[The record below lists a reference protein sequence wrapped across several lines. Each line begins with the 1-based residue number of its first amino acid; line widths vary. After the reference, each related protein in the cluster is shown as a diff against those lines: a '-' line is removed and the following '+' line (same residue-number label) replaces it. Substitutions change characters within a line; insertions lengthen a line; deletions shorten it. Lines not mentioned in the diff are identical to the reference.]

1 MKFLEL
7 ELLAYGPFTDTSLNL
22 SDGECG
28 LHIVHGPNEA
38 GKSSTLRAIHGL
50 LFGIKTNTSDNFL
63 HPNPKLRIGGRL
75 RNSASE
81 EIHFHRRK
89 GNKDTLLNPNT
100 ETGGAYSEDV
110 LRPFLSGID
119 RDTFGRVYG
128 IGHEQLE
135 KGGREMQEL
144 RGLVGES
151 LFAATVGGPGLA
163 DLMRELDEESAA
175 VFASRKSSSTLKKL
189 SVRRKE
195 IESERRAV
203 QLTMSSWKSLQSDLR
218 KARERRDQV
227 VNRERELSKQLRR
240 LKRIQSSLS
249 LITRRRETLTRIDG
263 LKGATVL
270 PEGYSAEDRNRTE
283 VNLAAVRDRITQR
296 QHQIEGES
304 SLQHQIAS
312 IRIPDGLLDF
322 EDAINE
328 LKDRRAVTLRAQAD
342 TVKLR
347 RKVETLTTQ
356 AKDNLS
362 DLGFDASLDGIE
374 KHRLKPEDQIVI
386 QNLAADAKRLRDQP
400 QILAREREDLE
411 AQVTRLENELKQLGD
426 TSDVTELTTVLSQ
439 LPDPDDIA
447 TRRAELQR
455 ELDDVTRSCE
465 QQLLALGLWTGSL
478 KKLAATSMPLAE
490 TVQRFSEDFSQQQNA
505 ADLLQNETDKLQDE
519 LAGVREKIA
528 TLQTAGSVP
537 TEDELNKLRHERDET
552 WQRIR
557 DDWLREAFTKSMP
570 IAKAEQ
576 LASDFARSISDS
588 DHLADR
594 LRRETERVAQLASH
608 TARQERIEDRIQ
620 QIDAATK
627 KTNAEATALEK
638 EWKKLWKPAGV
649 SEPLSPAEM
658 MGWLRR
664 VEELRET
671 ITESTNIA
679 EHLRELADKEKTAAD
694 SLRAHLKSIGQKALV
709 KDPLITL
716 TTHARTLI
724 ETANQEAEH
733 IEQLSHQ
740 LSQLQSEL
748 EKLTRDEKRV
758 ADELKSWQGQ
768 WAPRMKQ
775 LGCDE
780 DAIAEQANERINVL
794 NRLFD
799 LVRQIR
805 DEEQRIVE
813 IESDAEQFQTEA
825 GQLASRFMAR
835 SDLNPTEAA
844 IELFN
849 VLQTAKTE
857 QSRLESLQ
865 EAEHNANVELL
876 GLQDKQAGLVQ
887 ELEALCRL
895 AGVQD
900 AASLPEKERES
911 TELAE
916 LLRRQHELEDQLH
929 EQAAGRSLDEF
940 IADANTVDAEELP
953 DEIDRI
959 ERELADLEGER
970 DAAVVAVNDLENQA
984 AEADGNDKAVN
995 LGQESLGILSTMH
1008 DQAQRYMQLKLAAT
1022 MLRKQI
1028 EVHRAEN
1035 EDPLLQ
1041 RASGL
1046 FETMTCTEFA
1056 GLRTDYEN
1064 DQPVIVGVRGDD
1076 SVVPVSGM
1084 SDGTRNQLYLAL
1096 RLGYLEHQLT
1106 KFEPMPFIVDDILIH
1121 FDDQRA
1127 TATLQVLSELALST
1141 QVIFLTHHQHLV
1153 ELAKANLPSNQ
1164 LFVHELDSRNRKRER
1179 RVAGPERPR

>member
-1 MKFLEL
+1 M
-7 ELLAYGPFTDTSLNL
+7 
-22 SDGECG
+22 C
-28 LHIVHGPNEA
+28 I
-38 GKSSTLRAIHGL
+38 
-50 LFGIKTNTSDNFL
+50 
-63 HPNPKLRIGGRL
+63 
-75 RNSASE
+75 
-81 EIHFHRRK
+81 
-89 GNKDTLLNPNT
+89 
-100 ETGGAYSEDV
+100 
-110 LRPFLSGID
+110 
-119 RDTFGRVYG
+119 
-128 IGHEQLE
+128 
-135 KGGREMQEL
+135 
-144 RGLVGES
+144 
-151 LFAATVGGPGLA
+151 
-163 DLMRELDEESAA
+163 
-175 VFASRKSSSTLKKL
+175 
-189 SVRRKE
+189 
-195 IESERRAV
+195 
-203 QLTMSSWKSLQSDLR
+203 
-218 KARERRDQV
+218 
-227 VNRERELSKQLRR
+227 
-240 LKRIQSSLS
+240 
-249 LITRRRETLTRIDG
+249 
-263 LKGATVL
+263 
-270 PEGYSAEDRNRTE
+270 
-283 VNLAAVRDRITQR
+283 RDR
-296 QHQIEGES
+296 
-304 SLQHQIAS
+304 
-312 IRIPDGLLDF
+312 
-322 EDAINE
+322 
-328 LKDRRAVTLRAQAD
+328 
-342 TVKLR
+342 
-347 RKVETLTTQ
+347 
-356 AKDNLS
+356 
-362 DLGFDASLDGIE
+362 
-374 KHRLKPEDQIVI
+374 
-386 QNLAADAKRLRDQP
+386 
-400 QILAREREDLE
+400 
-411 AQVTRLENELKQLGD
+411 
-426 TSDVTELTTVLSQ
+426 
-439 LPDPDDIA
+439 
-447 TRRAELQR
+447 
-455 ELDDVTRSCE
+455 
-465 QQLLALGLWTGSL
+465 
-478 KKLAATSMPLAE
+478 
-490 TVQRFSEDFSQQQNA
+490 
-505 ADLLQNETDKLQDE
+505 
-519 LAGVREKIA
+519 
-528 TLQTAGSVP
+528 
-537 TEDELNKLRHERDET
+537 
-552 WQRIR
+552 
-557 DDWLREAFTKSMP
+557 
-570 IAKAEQ
+570 
-576 LASDFARSISDS
+576 
-588 DHLADR
+588 
-594 LRRETERVAQLASH
+594 
-608 TARQERIEDRIQ
+608 
-620 QIDAATK
+620 
-627 KTNAEATALEK
+627 
-638 EWKKLWKPAGV
+638 
-649 SEPLSPAEM
+649 
-658 MGWLRR
+658 
-664 VEELRET
+664 
-671 ITESTNIA
+671 
-679 EHLRELADKEKTAAD
+679 
-694 SLRAHLKSIGQKALV
+694 
-709 KDPLITL
+709 
-716 TTHARTLI
+716 
-724 ETANQEAEH
+724 
-733 IEQLSHQ
+733 
-740 LSQLQSEL
+740 
-748 EKLTRDEKRV
+748 LTRDEKRV